1 VRKVAR
7 PVTEASDASV
17 SGAGWPYSLPSP
29 DEMIATEG
37 RIAARRPGVVDEA
50 DP

>member
-1 VRKVAR
+1 MPGRAESV
-7 PVTEASDASV
+7 DSV

-29 DEMIATEG
+29 DEMTATDG
-37 RIAARRPGVVDEA
+37 RVASSKPGVVDEW